1 MFSKIFR
8 TLGFALAL
16 VLGMVFL
23 YGFIKPLLNK
33 NEGQIL
39 DLVWSWMGQVP
50 PVVWMLGIPIA
61 LVVLC
66 AKWPKKWK
74 WLLPIGA
81 VVAALFYLSASGL
94 TLSGFSTPRT
104 SDICTGRHAT
114 VTLSHNWFE
123 YNPNGSCRTVENSL
137 YGDYE
142 YKDDFGVFPK
152 NGSQQRIA
160 RWIRA
165 TGTQARLEYALC
177 PRNLMEKTVGF
188 DCEVL
193 QR

>member
-1 MFSKIFR
+1 MGHCPPIWSVTGCVVGTV
-8 TLGFALAL
+8 TLL
-16 VLGMVFL
+16 VLR
-23 YGFIKPLLNK
+23 P
-33 NEGQIL
+33 
-39 DLVWSWMGQVP
+39 
-50 PVVWMLGIPIA
+50 
-61 LVVLC
+61 
-66 AKWPKKWK
+66 KWK
-74 WLLPIGA
+74 WWVLLGVT

-94 TLSGFSTPRT
+94 TLSGFSSPRT